1 MQTCNVILVMAIF
14 DSLNQIQTERRSTN
28 RRRFLIGGVAAAI
41 GYAGFRWWRF
51 HARPLTNRPTKL
63 ITPNQEFYTVS
74 IDEGFRPTIR
84 QEDWRLEISGPNRFA
99 LSYDELLKLESQ
111 EVHKTFICVGNE
123 PGGPAMGN
131 AVWTATRL
139 APLLE
144 KALGNTPRTNLRA
157 IFHALDGFYS
167 SVPLE
172 LAMNPLAWVAYRM
185 NGEPLP
191 LRHGFPARVLLPGLY
206 GMKQPRWLS
215 KIEIAPTPW
224 FKGHWEARG
233 FCDDCRIQMTARIDA
248 ALPQKDNSWLITG
261 IALCGAHPVGKVE
274 LSTDEGQSW
283 HEATLTSGPLSDA
296 WTTWEWRWQP
306 TSQGEHILTARV
318 IDAVGNRQIEST
330 GSPFPSG
337 STGLHRVV
345 VTV

>member
-1 MQTCNVILVMAIF
+1 MALF
-14 DSLNQIQTERRSTN
+14 DSINQINEERRSTN
-28 RRRFLIGGVAAAI
+28 RRRFLFGGIAAAI
-41 GYAGFRWWRF
+41 TYAGFRWWRF
-51 HARPLTNRPTKL
+51 HARPIANRSTKL
-63 ITPNQEFYTVS
+63 ITPNHEFYTVS
-74 IDEGFRPTIR
+74 IDEGFRPAVK
-84 QEDWRLEISGPNRFA
+84 QEEWQLGIIGPNRFS
-99 LSYDELLKLESQ
+99 LSYDELRKLESA

-144 KALGNTPRTNLRA
+144 KALGNTPRQNLRV

-172 LAMNPLAWVAYRM
+172 LALNPLSWIAYQM

-224 FKGHWEARG
+224 FKGYWEARG
-233 FCDDCRIQMTARIDA
+233 FSDTCRINLTARLDA
-248 ALPQKDNSWLITG
+248 ALPQKDGSWLITG
-261 IALCGAHPVGKVE
+261 IALCGAQAVGKVE
-274 LSTDEGQSW
+274 LSADEGKTWQ
-283 HEATLTSGPLSDA
+283 EAKLTSEQRPDA
-296 WTTWEWRWQP
+296 WTTWEWLWRP
-306 TSQGEHILTARV
+306 ESKGEYVLTARV
-318 IDAVGNRQIEST
+318 IDASGNRQNESNST
-330 GSPFPSG
+330 AFPSG
-337 STGLHRVV
+337 STGLHSVV
-345 VTV
+345 VTI